1 MGTGR
6 LSRRA
11 RENRKGTLGSVGRPA
26 SCSALALLVLLAP
39 LGCAHYPLAPLSEG
53 AQARLGTIG
62 VVAARFPPEVD
73 YRTPARGG
81 AAGAAIGA
89 AKGLGVGL
97 GLGALGAAVCVLSMG
112 FALPACAAPLMTP
125 VLTVGYAVDQ
135 ATQGVSGEEVAA
147 SEGAIRTA
155 LATPTL
161 QEALRDQV
169 VRVAATRTPSS
180 FVSLADQGP
189 TQPSETSNYRH
200 LASDGIDG
208 VLELAVQQL
217 ALRSLGSPGSGSI
230 WSIRA
235 ADLNPELALVA
246 TTRLRVLKL
255 TDGTELYSHTMEQRG
270 RGATFTEW
278 GANDAQRLREAVEQ
292 LTQELAAEIMRQ
304 VFGVSV
310 TPASDPA
317 APTVPDPGT
326 EPAAQPEASTNV
338 AESPSE

>member
-11 RENRKGTLGSVGRPA
+11 RENGKGTLGSVGYSA
-26 SCSALALLVLLAP
+26 SSSALALLVFLAP
-39 LGCAHYPLAPLSEG
+39 LGCAHQPPAPLSEG
-53 AQARLGTIG
+53 AQAQLGTIG

-73 YRTPARGG
+73 YRTPGRGG

-89 AKGLGVGL
+89 AKGLGL
-97 GLGALGAAVCVLSMG
+97 GTLGAAVCVLSMDS
-112 FALPACAAPLMTP
+112 ALPACGAPL
-125 VLTVGYAVDQ
+125 LTVILPVGYAVTQ
-135 ATQGVSGEEVAA
+135 ATQGVSGEELAA

-155 LATPTL
+155 LATPTF
-161 QEALRDQV
+161 QEVLRDQV
-169 VRVAATRTPSS
+169 VRVAATHTPPS
-180 FVSLADQGP
+180 FVALADQGP

-200 LASDGIDG
+200 LASEGIDA

-217 ALRSLGSPGSGSI
+217 ALRPLGSPGSGSL
-230 WSIRA
+230 WSING

-278 GANDAQRLREAVEQ
+278 GANDAQRLREALEQ
-292 LTQELAAEIMRQ
+292 LTQELTAEIMRQ

-310 TPASDPA
+310 PPVSDPA
-317 APTVPDPGT
+317 APTAPDPGT
-326 EPAAQPEASTNV
+326 EPAAQPESSTSD
-338 AESPSE
+338 AESPSK